1 MATESILKNVKVKS
15 NSSARKLVSA
25 LEQSQKKSIE
35 SASNGNK
42 VYHNADKDE
51 MESIMRSIPL
61 SIEIPEMVRVNEK
74 ELKIL
79 LATKLYEIEMLS
91 LGQAAKVAGLSK
103 RAFIEV
109 IGQYGV
115 SLFSMSVDELQQDIA
130 NA

>member
-1 MATESILKNVKVKS
+1 
-15 NSSARKLVSA
+15 
-25 LEQSQKKSIE
+25 
-35 SASNGNK
+35 
-42 VYHNADKDE
+42 
-51 MESIMRSIPL
+51 MRSIPL

-79 LATKLYEIEMLS
+79 LATKLYEMEMLS

-109 IGQYGV
+109 MGQYGV
-115 SLFSMSVDELQQDIA
+115 SLFSMSVDELQQDIT

>member
-1 MATESILKNVKVKS
+1 MCRDIFNPT
-15 NSSARKLVSA
+15 
-25 LEQSQKKSIE
+25 
-35 SASNGNK
+35 G
-42 VYHNADKDE
+42 DD
-51 MESIMRSIPL
+51 IMQCIPL
-61 SIEIPEMVRVNEK
+61 SIEMPEMVRVNEK

-79 LATKLYEIEMLS
+79 LAIKLYEIEMLS

-115 SLFSMSVDELQQDIA
+115 SLFSMSVDELHQDIA

>member
-1 MATESILKNVKVKS
+1 M
-15 NSSARKLVSA
+15 
-25 LEQSQKKSIE
+25 Q
-35 SASNGNK
+35 
-42 VYHNADKDE
+42 
-51 MESIMRSIPL
+51 SIPL

-79 LATKLYEIEMLS
+79 LATKLYEMEMLS

-109 IGQYGV
+109 MGLYGV